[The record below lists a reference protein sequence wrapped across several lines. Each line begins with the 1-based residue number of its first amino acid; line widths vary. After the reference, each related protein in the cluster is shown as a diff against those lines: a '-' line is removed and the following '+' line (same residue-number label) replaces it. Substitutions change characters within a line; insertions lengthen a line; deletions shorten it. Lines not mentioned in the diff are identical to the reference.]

1 MDWGELR
8 EMIDMT
14 NNRVPYG
21 LLTDEEKAALREHK
35 KAGGK
40 FESWSD
46 LSSAWFD
53 FMPMHFYDGLI
64 YRTLPL
70 PKTQDVIAW
79 EKLPDWAEWVARD
92 GDGTVCAYDEE
103 PECRGDEWVFGG
115 SECTR
120 IDYWPEIVQIGTCD
134 WKDSKQ
140 RRPRLRERRHD
151 PAA

>member
-1 MDWGELR
+1 MTV
-8 EMIDMT
+8 DMT

-21 LLTDEEKAALREHK
+21 LLTGEEKAALHEHE

-64 YRTLPL
+64 YRTVPL

-79 EKLPDWAEWVARD
+79 EKLPDWVEWVAR
-92 GDGTVCAYDEE
+92 GDDDVVYAYQLE
-103 PECRGDEWVFGG
+103 PRKSSCSWISDRRDR
-115 SECTR
+115 R
-120 IDYWPEIVQIGTCD
+120 IDDFPGIVVQIGTCD
-134 WKDSKQ
+134 WTESKQ
-140 RRPRLRERRHD
+140 RRPR
-151 PAA
+151 

>member
-1 MDWGELR
+1 MT
-8 EMIDMT
+8 IDMT

-21 LLTDEEKAALREHK
+21 LLTDKEKAALHEHE
-35 KAGGK
+35 KAGGAFEVTFHGK
-40 FESWSD
+40 FWEETTQ
-46 LSSAWFD
+46 LH
-53 FMPMHFYDGLI
+53 HFNDCI
-64 YRTLPL
+64 YRTVPL

-92 GDGTVCAYDEE
+92 GDGTVCAYDEA
-103 PECRGDEWVFGG
+103 PQCCVNDWMFDG

-140 RRPRLRERRHD
+140 RRPR
-151 PAA
+151 

>member
-1 MDWGELR
+1 
-8 EMIDMT
+8 MIDMT

-64 YRTLPL
+64 YRTVPL

-79 EKLPDWAEWVARD
+79 EKLPDWVEWVARD
-92 GDGTVCAYDEE
+92 MDGSVWCYEA
-103 PECRGDEWVFGG
+103 GG
-115 SECTR
+115 AVHRR
-120 IDYWPEIVQIGTCD
+120 IDGFPGIVQVGTCD

-140 RRPRLRERRHD
+140 RRPK
-151 PAA
+151 